1 MKPIKQFIYVI
12 ASFNAINGAFAQ
24 TTEKTVDVGGAPMY
38 PKKNI
43 KNAINSRE
51 HTTLVAAIEAGGLV
65 ETLEGAGPFTVFAP
79 ASAAFTSL
87 PAGTWDMLVKP
98 ENREK
103 LTSILTYHIV
113 AGKWG
118 AKRLGELI
126 RQGIDGAEIKTVQG
140 GKICAVMKGYKIMIM
155 DKMGSISGATIQD
168 MYQSNGVIFVID
180 RASCHIAVT
189 GACSGFQAF

>member
-1 MKPIKQFIYVI
+1 
-12 ASFNAINGAFAQ
+12 
-24 TTEKTVDVGGAPMY
+24 MY

-103 LTSILTYHIV
+103 LTSNSHVSYS
-113 AGKWG
+113 
-118 AKRLGELI
+118 R
-126 RQGIDGAEIKTVQG
+126 R
-140 GKICAVMKGYKIMIM
+140 
-155 DKMGSISGATIQD
+155 KMGCKAPG
-168 MYQSNGVIFVID
+168 
-180 RASCHIAVT
+180 
-189 GACSGFQAF
+189 